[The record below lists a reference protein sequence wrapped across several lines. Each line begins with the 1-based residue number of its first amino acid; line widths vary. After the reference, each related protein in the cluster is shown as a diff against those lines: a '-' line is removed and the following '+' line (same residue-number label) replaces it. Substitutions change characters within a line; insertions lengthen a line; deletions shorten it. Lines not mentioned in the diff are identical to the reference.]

1 MTPVG
6 AYVAGLDAATSAMVT
21 QLRALALVAA
31 PGINERIKWK
41 APSFGPGD
49 DDRITLGLD
58 PKGGVR
64 VILHRGATAKADAGF
79 RFDDPSGLIRWAAP
93 DRGVLGFRTAAE
105 IDAARSE
112 IADIFTRWLAA
123 TN

>member
-1 MTPVG
+1 MPVD
-6 AYVAGLDAATSAMVT
+6 AYIAGLDADSAAMVT
-21 QLRALALVAA
+21 RLRHLALAAT
-31 PGINERIKWK
+31 PGTNERIKWK

-64 VILHRGATAKADAGF
+64 VVLHRGATAKSDTAF
-79 RFDDPSGLIRWAAP
+79 RFEDPAGLIRWAAP

-105 IDAARSE
+105 IDAKATQT
-112 IADIFTRWLAA
+112 ADIFARWLAA
-123 TN
+123 TC